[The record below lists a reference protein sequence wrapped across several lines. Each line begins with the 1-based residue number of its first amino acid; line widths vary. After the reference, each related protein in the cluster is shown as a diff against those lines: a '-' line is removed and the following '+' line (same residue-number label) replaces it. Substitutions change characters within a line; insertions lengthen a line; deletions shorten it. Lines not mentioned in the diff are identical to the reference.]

1 LTLYDI
7 YSKAGIVLSIC
18 ICKDNARGKS
28 LGYAYVN
35 CKYYLDA
42 LSALDTFNFEII
54 FGRPI
59 RVMWSQRNPTKRQ
72 SGVGNVFVKNLHKSI
87 NSKAF
92 YDAFSVYGD
101 ILSSKLVCDRKRS
114 KGYGYVHFENEG
126 CSDFEISSLDGIMW
140 NGQVIHVC
148 KFENKHKRQNNK
160 SFDVY

>member
-1 LTLYDI
+1 M
-7 YSKAGIVLSIC
+7 
-18 ICKDNARGKS
+18 
-28 LGYAYVN
+28 GYAYVN
-35 CKYYLDA
+35 CKYDLDA

-59 RVMWSQRNPTKRQ
+59 RVMWAQRNPTKRQ
-72 SGVGNVFVKNLHKSI
+72 FGVGNVFVKNLHKSI
-87 NSKAF
+87 NSKVF

-126 CSDFEISSLDGIMW
+126 CSDFAISSLDGIMW

-160 SFDVY
+160 SIDVY